1 MSVFLEDITRA
12 VLMVRIG
19 SVGKWSDRMSCYLQF
34 DRTLYSK
41 ERTFCT
47 FIPPILRGRVP
58 AEINELL
65 RCKLC

>member
-1 MSVFLEDITRA
+1 MSVFLEDISRA
-12 VLMVRIG
+12 VLMIRI
-19 SVGKWSDRMSCYLQF
+19 GKWSDRMSCYLQF

-58 AEINELL
+58 AETN
-65 RCKLC
+65 RCSLC

>member
-12 VLMVRIG
+12 VLMIRI
-19 SVGKWSDRMSCYLQF
+19 GKWSDRMSCYLQF

-47 FIPPILRGRVP
+47 FIPHILRGRVP

>member
-12 VLMVRIG
+12 VLMIRI
-19 SVGKWSDRMSCYLQF
+19 GKWSDGMSCYLQF